1 MQTIK
6 NERLMMKQRTVVG
19 LLGLFLTVSPL
30 SALQAADGVI
40 KLGISTSKSGSFA
53 MVGAGTISAAELAKK
68 EIEAQGGLKIG
79 DKTYA
84 VELVLVDNSS
94 NRSAA
99 TTNALNMIGEHQVMA
114 IVGPQSSDRAIA
126 VGEVANSF
134 KTPMV
139 TPWSTSPLTTK
150 NRPYVFRIAILY
162 DIQSQAT
169 TKFAAKEWKATKAA
183 VLYDEI
189 SPYPSGMAKSFKE
202 VFESTNGPGSVVT
215 FQTFR
220 TGETDFSK
228 QLNVILN
235 SGADFLYTPQ
245 HYEEIP
251 LIVNQAR
258 KMGWK
263 KPITGSNSWAGGD
276 FMEKCGD
283 DCKGLVFTGNFA
295 AGGATGIAKTFVEN
309 YQKAYGKLPDEP
321 TALTYDA
328 VNLIFKSLKSTGGL
342 TGNIIEDRKKLQE
355 QIAAT
360 KNFEGV
366 TGTMGYKG
374 TGDPSKCAF
383 IIKVDENGI
392 NSVYDQ
398 VCP

>member
-1 MQTIK
+1 
-6 NERLMMKQRTVVG
+6 MKRRTVVS
-19 LLGLFLTVSPL
+19 LLGIFLAASPL
-30 SALQAADGVI
+30 SALHAADGVI

-53 MVGAGTISAAELAKK
+53 LVGAGTINAAELAKK

-79 DKTYA
+79 NKSYSI
-84 VELVLVDNSS
+84 ELVQVDNASS
-94 NRSAA
+94 RSAA
-99 TTNALNMIGEHQVMA
+99 TTGALSMIGEQQVMA

-134 KTPMV
+134 KTPMI

-162 DIQSQAT
+162 DIQAQAT

-202 VFESTNGPGSVVT
+202 VFESANGPGSVVA

-228 QLNVILN
+228 QINAILA

-251 LIVNQAR
+251 LIVTQAR

-276 FMEKCGD
+276 FMEKCGE

-295 AGGATGIAKTFVEN
+295 AGGVTGVAKAFVDS
-309 YQKAYGKLPDEP
+309 YQKTYGKLPDEP

-328 VNLIFKSLKSTGGL
+328 MKIIFQSLKNTGGL
-342 TGNIIEDRKKLQE
+342 TGNIMDDRAKLKD

-383 IIKVDENGI
+383 IIKVDENGLNTI
-392 NSVYDQ
+392 FDK